1 VPSQLGYATRLTVS
15 DGTVK
20 KAVPQASGQLR
31 YLTQMVYICYV
42 YLIVRGW
49 LALSDRKGL
58 DNALL

>member
-1 VPSQLGYATRLTVS
+1 
-15 DGTVK
+15 VK

-49 LALSDRKGL
+49 FALSDRKGL